1 MSTLFSPVCDGC
13 SARLREPVAKRC
25 PFCGYRHSGPIAA
38 LRWAKAFVRLLPWI
52 MIFMVGLAIAFTIS
66 EFESRLV
73 KESQTAAEE
82 HRLAEERQ
90 AAKDSAGQG
99 R

>member
-1 MSTLFSPVCDGC
+1 
-13 SARLREPVAKRC
+13 
-25 PFCGYRHSGPIAA
+25 
-38 LRWAKAFVRLLPWI
+38 